1 MTNQII
7 EFMSL
12 MGSAAQPLIV
22 IAIVLLVRSWN
33 KFDKSIDLLSQA
45 VSELTKRLDKLEDRM
60 NKP

>member
-1 MTNQII
+1 MTNEII
-7 EFMSL
+7 ELMTL

-22 IAIVLLVRSWN
+22 IAIILLVRSWN